1 MSSYYYA
8 PKISRAEKEER
19 DADVRGKIEQI
30 RVTHQRTGYRTL
42 LRYLRRSGIEVSE
55 YRVRKV
61 MKQFSLGIKPKRRYV
76 RTTNSSH
83 KYKVYPNLVKG
94 KKITRMNQVWVA
106 DITYIRIENGFVY
119 LAVILDLFSR
129 KVIGYSISKKI
140 DGELALNALKMA
152 YASRGQPKYVI
163 HHSDRGVQYL
173 CEKYVAFIE
182 VNKGRVSCAEKGNPY
197 ENAFAESFM
206 KTLKVEEVY
215 LYNFVTIND
224 VLERIPEFIE
234 EVYNKKRIHSSL
246 EYLTPEE
253 FEMQNVK
260 KNKKNCKNKKKG
272 VIK

>member
-1 MSSYYYA
+1 MSSYYYD
-8 PKISRAEKEER
+8 PKITRAEKEEHE
-19 DADVRGKIEQI
+19 ANVRGKIEQI
-30 RVTHQRTGYRTL
+30 RMTHQRTGYRTL
-42 LRYLRRSGIEVSE
+42 LHYLRRSGIEVSE

-94 KKITRMNQVWVA
+94 KKITKINQVWVA

-129 KVIGYSISKKI
+129 RVIGYSISKKI
-140 DGELALNALKMA
+140 DGELTLNALKMA
-152 YASRGQPKYVI
+152 CETRGYPNGVI

-182 VNKGRVSCAEKGNPY
+182 ENKGKVSCAEKGNPY

-224 VLERIPEFIE
+224 VLERVPEFID
-234 EVYNKKRIHSSL
+234 EVYNTKRIHSSL
-246 EYLTPEE
+246 GYLTPEE
-253 FEMQNVK
+253 FEMQNVTKAK
-260 KNKKNCKNKKKG
+260 KGCTKKKKS
-272 VIK
+272 VTK